1 MSDARPVLGRRIV
14 IYGVTGSG
22 KTTLAKHLAARLGL
36 PRIELDAIRHAH
48 GWDTTSFDEMREQL
62 VAAIA
67 AAPDGWVC
75 DGNYR
80 QVRDVTLSI
89 ADTVVWIRLPWH
101 ASFSQLLRR
110 TLARLGSHEP
120 LYSPEGPR
128 ESWRATFLDRR
139 SILWWAI
146 HHHRKTTSSIQQA
159 LRDAPRDAVRIE
171 LRSRAD
177 VDALAR
183 SVDE

>member
-1 MSDARPVLGRRIV
+1 MSGARPVLGRRIV

-22 KTTLAKHLAARLGL
+22 KTTLATHLAARLGL
-36 PRIELDAIRHAH
+36 RRIELDAIRHAQ

-62 VAAIA
+62 TVALA
-67 AAPDGWVC
+67 AAPNGWVC

-80 QVRDVTLSI
+80 NVRDVTLSV
-89 ADTVVWIRLPWH
+89 ADTVIWIHLPWRT
-101 ASFSQLLRR
+101 SFSQLLRR
-110 TLARLGSHEP
+110 TLARVRSQAP
-120 LYSPEGPR
+120 LYAPDGPR

-146 HHHRKTTSSIQQA
+146 HHHRKTTRSIQQA
-159 LRDAPRDAVRIE
+159 LRDAPRAAVRIE
-171 LRSRAD
+171 LRSRAE

-183 SVDE
+183 GIDE